1 MHWPLFS
8 GDKAQDT
15 MKQSQVATGMFSLD
29 IRKNFFVERLVK
41 NWNRLPKEIMEVF
54 KKCVNVALRGMAYR
68 WT

>member
-1 MHWPLFS
+1 
-8 GDKAQDT
+8 
-15 MKQSQVATGMFSLD
+15 MFSLD